1 MIKIMID
8 AGHYGK
14 RNQSPVVPEYYE
26 SEMTWKLQ
34 NYLIEALKKYKNVEC
49 DKTREFQ
56 EIDLN
61 LNKRGKKSQGY
72 DLFISLH
79 SNASSSERTDRVDIY
94 APLDGRNNSHE
105 FARTAVESIADLM
118 GVDVGSVKT
127 RESTE
132 EKGAEWYGVMY
143 GAQKVNCPM
152 YFIFEHSFH
161 TNKKA
166 AEWLL
171 NDENLKALAELEA
184 EIIADWYELKP
195 KILLGDVNGNGE
207 IDSMDYILAKR
218 IYFGTY
224 KPTEEELKRCDIDG
238 DGKVSAMDYI
248 LIKRMYFGTY
258 RPKGE

>member
-26 SEMTWKLQ
+26 SEMTWKLH
-34 NYLIEALKKYKNVEC
+34 NFLVEALSNYEGIETAT
-49 DKTREFQ
+49 TREEQ
-56 EIDLN
+56 NKDLN
-61 LNKRGKKSQGY
+61 LYKRGKKAKGY
-72 DLFISLH
+72 DIFISLH
-79 SNASSSERTDRVDIY
+79 SNAFKEDDVDRVDIY
-94 APLDGRNNSHE
+94 YPLDGRNNAKE
-105 FARTAVESIADLM
+105 LAEKLVEAISELM
-118 GVDVGSVKT
+118 GVSKGEAKT
-127 RESTE
+127 KEST
-132 EKGAEWYGVMY
+132 KVNGADYYAVMY
-143 GAQKVNCPM
+143 GAQKANCPM
-152 YFIFEHSFH
+152 YLLIEHSFH

-171 NDENLKALAELEA
+171 NDENLQALAELEA
-184 EIIADWYELKP
+184 EIIAEWYGLKP
-195 KILLGDVNGNGE
+195 RFLLGDVNGNGK

-258 RPKGE
+258 KPKGE